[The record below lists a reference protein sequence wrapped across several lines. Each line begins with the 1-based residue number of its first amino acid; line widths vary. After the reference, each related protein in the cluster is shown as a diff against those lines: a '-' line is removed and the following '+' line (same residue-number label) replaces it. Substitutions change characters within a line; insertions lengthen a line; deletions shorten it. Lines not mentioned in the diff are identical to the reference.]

1 MPAMCETPQS
11 LPHHNFK
18 IPYQLSKASKARR
31 ATVGYKELVKI

>member
-1 MPAMCETPQS
+1 MPTMCETPQS
-11 LPHHNFK
+11 LPHNNFK